1 MFYSVFFFFKQKTAY
16 DMRISDWSSD
26 VCSSDLHERQA
37 GLEEIQ
43 ASKCRELVEHH
54 QQLVF
59 AAGCPGTVELLGEP
73 APDLIEDQPHQRFG
87 SAAVRWRDHEI
98 GRASCRERV
107 FPYVALWAVA
117 VSIINIASHIGYYR
131 PTICHGHLYH
141 E

>member
-1 MFYSVFFFFKQKTAY
+1 MVSRPPSSTRTATLFPDTTLFRSIERLVDWEGAHSVAGY
-16 DMRISDWSSD
+16 
-26 VCSSDLHERQA
+26 ERQA

-87 SAAVRWRDHEI
+87 SADVRWRRSEERRV
-98 GRASCRERV
+98 GKECVSTCRSR
-107 FPYVALWAVA
+107 W
-117 VSIINIASHIGYYR
+117 
-131 PTICHGHLYH
+131 
-141 E
+141 